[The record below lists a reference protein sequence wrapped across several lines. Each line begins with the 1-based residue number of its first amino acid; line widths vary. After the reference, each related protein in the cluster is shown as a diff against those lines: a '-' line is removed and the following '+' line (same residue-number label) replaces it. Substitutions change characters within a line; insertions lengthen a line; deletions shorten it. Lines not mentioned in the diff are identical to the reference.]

1 MSAVASTP
9 STPGSA
15 SAARSRSSR
24 SVRLFIA
31 VGRGADGQRAARRVV
46 GGDDHQPA
54 VAARSWAGSVR
65 RPPRTLDGPGIAGAQ
80 VGDLPRTPRKVA
92 FRH

>member
-1 MSAVASTP
+1 MSEVASTP

-24 SVRLFIA
+24 SVRLFMA
-31 VGRGADGQRAARRVV
+31 VGRDADAEGAAGGVV

-54 VAARSWAGSVR
+54 VAANCGPDGARLP
-65 RPPRTLDGPGIAGAQ
+65 RPLDCLRVGRAH
-80 VGDLPRTPRKVA
+80 VGDLGVVLA
-92 FRH
+92 HCVRH

>member
-1 MSAVASTP
+1 MASTP

-31 VGRGADGQRAARRVV
+31 VGRVADGERAAGRVV

-54 VAARSWAGSVR
+54 VAADGRPGGAVLPGAGDRAGV
-65 RPPRTLDGPGIAGAQ
+65 AGAKL
-80 VGDLPRTPRKVA
+80 GDSA
-92 FRH
+92 